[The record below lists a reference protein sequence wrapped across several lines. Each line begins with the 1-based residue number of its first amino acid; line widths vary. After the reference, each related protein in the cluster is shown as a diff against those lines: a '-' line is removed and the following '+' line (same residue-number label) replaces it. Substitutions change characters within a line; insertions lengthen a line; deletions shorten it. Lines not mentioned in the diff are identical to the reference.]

1 MSYSTGNSQRNIIEQ
16 FTIAGLNLSL
26 SSLLA
31 NTADVT
37 AFVLSGNDTIYGNVY
52 DNYLRGY
59 AGNDV
64 IYGGGGNDV
73 FLPGLRSSQAGI
85 DRIDGGAGSDTLS
98 LADVLLNPVTIDLPT
113 GLAAHT
119 VQTANFIS
127 VHATL
132 VSIENVI
139 GSHANDIIKG
149 NAAANRLDGYLGNDW
164 INGYAGDDIIGGG
177 DGHDALLGGLGN
189 DALYVSFGNDILRGE
204 QGGDLLDG
212 GAGLDTADY
221 RGSSA
226 LVDVNLASGLGYGGD
241 AAGDRL
247 SNFENLYGSAHS
259 DILTGSSGVNG
270 VWSGAGNDRVY
281 GLDGD
286 DLLAGEAG
294 DDTVFGGAGNDKA
307 DGGLGND
314 GLFGDAG
321 NDALFGG
328 GGNDVIF
335 GDAGNDQMLGGA
347 GDDFIVLG
355 LGDDGVALGAGRG
368 LVRFD
373 YGNGKDTVFDFKSGE
388 DRLDFTHTDLTLAAI
403 RANAVETAAGVLM
416 TLGSGTILPS
426 GLHLTDVNWNSDM
439 LTA

>member
-1 MSYSTGNSQRNIIEQ
+1 M
-16 FTIAGLNLSL
+16 
-26 SSLLA
+26 
-31 NTADVT
+31 
-37 AFVLSGNDTIYGNVY
+37 
-52 DNYLRGY
+52 
-59 AGNDV
+59 
-64 IYGGGGNDV
+64 
-73 FLPGLRSSQAGI
+73 
-85 DRIDGGAGSDTLS
+85 
-98 LADVLLNPVTIDLPT
+98 
-113 GLAAHT
+113 H
-119 VQTANFIS
+119 
-127 VHATL
+127 
-132 VSIENVI
+132 
-139 GSHANDIIKG
+139 
-149 NAAANRLDGYLGNDW
+149 
-164 INGYAGDDIIGGG
+164 
-177 DGHDALLGGLGN
+177 
-189 DALYVSFGNDILRGE
+189 
-204 QGGDLLDG
+204 
-212 GAGLDTADY
+212 
-221 RGSSA
+221 
-226 LVDVNLASGLGYGGD
+226 VNLASGLGYGGD

-270 VWSGAGNDRVY
+270 VWGGAGNDRVY

-328 GGNDVIF
+328 GGNDYLSGGDCNDVIF

-355 LGDDGVALGAGRG
+355 LGDHGVALGAGRD

-426 GLHLTDVNWNSDM
+426 GLHLTDGNWNSDM